1 MNISEVFIEW
11 VKILF
16 DNTSAAVNF
25 NGNPSGNF
33 RIEMRGKQGYPL
45 APYLFL
51 IVGEILTHVIKKAVA
66 EGRLKGVYLPGGKK
80 QQSISQY
87 VDDSSFMVRG
97 TKEDV
102 DELERLFKTFSK
114 ASGMKINWEKSYAY
128 RFDKYTHKL
137 E

>member
-11 VKILF
+11 VKVFF

-51 IVGEILTHVIKKAVA
+51 IVGEILIHVIKKAVA
-66 EGRLKGVYLPGGKK
+66 EGRLKDVYLPWEKK
-80 QQSISQY
+80 QQSIS
-87 VDDSSFMVRG
+87 
-97 TKEDV
+97 
-102 DELERLFKTFSK
+102 
-114 ASGMKINWEKSYAY
+114 
-128 RFDKYTHKL
+128 
-137 E
+137 

>member
-1 MNISEVFIEW
+1 MNISEVFIGW
-11 VKILF
+11 IKVFF
-16 DNTSAAVNF
+16 DNTSAVVNF
-25 NGNPSGNF
+25 NGNPGGNF
-33 RIEMRGKQGYPL
+33 RIERGVRQGYSL

-66 EGRLKGVYLPGGKK
+66 EGRLKDVYLSWEKK

-97 TKEDV
+97 TKENV
-102 DELERLFKTFSK
+102 DELIRLLKTFSK
-114 ASGMKINWEKSYAY
+114 ASGMKINWEKSCAY